1 MLQRLWEN
9 LHFLIQQLDWKDL
22 LDLLL
27 VWAVV
32 YRVLLLTKK
41 SGAVQILSG
50 MGVLAIV
57 YFISSWAELLTFNW
71 LLELI
76 FSNLFLIVV
85 ILFQAEIRRALAQI
99 GSNPFL
105 FGQAT
110 FEARHNI
117 EEIAQGAVQ
126 LAQRGWGAIIV
137 IEREIVLDY
146 FIEQGN
152 EIDSMVSAELL
163 CSIFS
168 PTSPMHD
175 GAVIIRSG
183 RVHSA
188 GCFLPLSQNP
198 ALDKN
203 WGTRHRAAMG
213 LSEQT
218 DAVVLVVSE
227 ESRSVGIFHAGNF
240 FPKLDHA
247 SLRAQLYELL
257 GVKVKPTANEARAAG
272 GVGGGE

>member
-1 MLQRLWEN
+1 MIQQFWEN
-9 LHFLIQQLDWKDL
+9 IRFLIAQLDWKDL
-22 LDLLL
+22 VDLIL
-27 VWAVV
+27 VWLVV

-57 YFISSWAELLTFNW
+57 YFVSSWAELLTFNW

-105 FGQAT
+105 FGTAT
-110 FEARHNI
+110 IEARHNI
-117 EEIAQGAVQ
+117 EEVAQGAVQ
-126 LAQRGWGAIIV
+126 LAQRGWGALIV

-146 FIEQGN
+146 FVEQGS

-163 CSIFS
+163 NTIFS
-168 PTSPMHD
+168 PTSPLHD
-175 GAVIIRSG
+175 GAAIIRSG

-198 ALDKN
+198 AIDKN

-218 DAVVLVVSE
+218 DAIVLVVSE
-227 ESRSVGIFHAGNF
+227 ENRTVGIFHAGHYTPN
-240 FPKLDHA
+240 LDHA
-247 SLRAQLYELL
+247 TLRSQLYELL
-257 GVKVKPTANEARAAG
+257 GVKLKAEVKPVSG
-272 GVGGGE
+272 GVAP

>member
-1 MLQRLWEN
+1 
-9 LHFLIQQLDWKDL
+9 
-22 LDLLL
+22 L
-27 VWAVV
+27 VWLVV

-105 FGQAT
+105 FGST
-110 FEARHNI
+110 SYEARHNI
-117 EEIAQGAVQ
+117 EEVAQGAIQ
-126 LAQRGWGAIIV
+126 LAQRGWGALIV
-137 IEREIVLDY
+137 IEQEIVLDY
-146 FIEQGN
+146 FIEQGS
-152 EIDSMVSAELL
+152 EIDSTVSAELL
-163 CSIFS
+163 NTIFS

-175 GAVIIRSG
+175 GAAIIRSG

-198 ALDKN
+198 TMDKN

-218 DAVVLVVSE
+218 DAIVLVVSE
-227 ESRSVGIFHAGNF
+227 ENRSVGLFHAGNYEGN
-240 FPKLDHA
+240 LDHA
-247 SLRAQLYELL
+247 TLRQELYEQL
-257 GVKVKPTANEARAAG
+257 GVKVKPDGKAVGEAAP
-272 GVGGGE
+272 

>member
-1 MLQRLWEN
+1 MTLHQTWEN
-9 LHFLIQQLDWKDL
+9 ARFLLSQLDWMDL
-22 LDLLL
+22 VDLVL
-27 VWAVV
+27 VWLVV

-57 YFISSWAELLTFNW
+57 YFVSNWAQLLTFNW

-105 FGQAT
+105 FGST
-110 FEARHNI
+110 SYEARHNI
-117 EEIAQGAVQ
+117 EEVAQGAIQ
-126 LAQRGWGAIIV
+126 LAQRGWGALIV
-137 IEREIVLDY
+137 IEQEIVLDY
-146 FIEQGN
+146 FIEQGT
-152 EIDSMVSAELL
+152 EVDSMVSAEVL
-163 CSIFS
+163 STIFS
-168 PTSPMHD
+168 PTSPLHD

-198 ALDKN
+198 TVDKN

-218 DAVVLVVSE
+218 DAIVLVVSE
-227 ESRSVGIFHAGNF
+227 ENRSVGLFHAGHYTPN
-240 FPKLDHA
+240 LDHA
-247 SLRAQLYELL
+247 TLRAQLYELL
-257 GVKVKPTANEARAAG
+257 GVKGRAEVKTEGAAS
-272 GVGGGE
+272 

>member
-1 MLQRLWEN
+1 LINQLWEN
-9 LHFLIQQLDWKDL
+9 VRFLFSQLDWKDL
-22 LDLLL
+22 VDLIL
-27 VWAVV
+27 VWLVV

-57 YFISSWAELLTFNW
+57 YFISNWFELLTFNW

-85 ILFQAEIRRALAQI
+85 ILFQSEIRRALAQI

-105 FGQAT
+105 FGST
-110 FEARHNI
+110 SYEARHNI
-117 EEIAQGAVQ
+117 EEVAQGAIQ
-126 LAQRGWGAIIV
+126 LAQRGWGALIV
-137 IEREIVLDY
+137 IEQEIVLDY
-146 FIEQGN
+146 FIEQGS
-152 EIDSMVSAELL
+152 EVDSNVSAEVL
-163 CSIFS
+163 STIFS
-168 PTSPMHD
+168 PTSPLHD
-175 GAVIIRSG
+175 GAAIIRSG

-198 ALDKN
+198 AIEKN

-218 DAVVLVVSE
+218 DAIVLVVSE
-227 ESRSVGIFHAGNF
+227 ETRSVGLFHAGNYT
-240 FPKLDHA
+240 PNLDHA
-247 SLRAQLYELL
+247 TLRSQLYELL
-257 GVKVKPTANEARAAG
+257 GVKVRPETKPE
-272 GVGGGE
+272 GVVP

>member
-1 MLQRLWEN
+1 MTWQFWEN
-9 LHFLIQQLDWKDL
+9 ARFLFAQLDWKDL
-22 LDLLL
+22 LDLGL
-27 VWAVV
+27 VWLVV

-57 YFISSWAELLTFNW
+57 YFASSWAQLLTFNW

-99 GSNPFL
+99 GSNPLL
-105 FGQAT
+105 FGST
-110 FEARHNI
+110 SIEARHKI
-117 EEIAQGAVQ
+117 EEIAQGAIQ
-126 LAQRGWGAIIV
+126 LAQHGWGALIV

-146 FIEQGN
+146 FIEQGT
-152 EIDSMVSAELL
+152 ELDSAVSAELL
-163 CSIFS
+163 NSIFS
-168 PTSPMHD
+168 PMSALHD
-175 GAVIIRSG
+175 GAAIIRNG
-183 RVHSA
+183 RLHSA

-198 ALDKN
+198 TVDRH

-227 ESRSVGIFHAGNF
+227 ENRSLGLFHAGHYTAN
-240 FPKLDHA
+240 LDHS
-247 SLRAQLYELL
+247 SLRTELYNLL
-257 GVKVKPTANEARAAG
+257 GVKVKAELRPAT
-272 GVGGGE
+272 